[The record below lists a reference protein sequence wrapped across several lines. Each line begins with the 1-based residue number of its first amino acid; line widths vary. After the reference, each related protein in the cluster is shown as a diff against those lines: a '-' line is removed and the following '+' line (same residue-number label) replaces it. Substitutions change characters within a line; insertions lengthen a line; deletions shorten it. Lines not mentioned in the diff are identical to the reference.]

1 MTIARL
7 FEAWI
12 PRSGPYT
19 LAWIRIVVAAQALW
33 ILLSRDPAGV
43 SAMPDVIWQD
53 VLPEWKARFLLV
65 QGVPKLEFALWCLA
79 IISMLCV
86 LVGYRTRIFGI
97 VGALLLYHLA
107 PLQALMNVTT
117 PWGKGLTI
125 ATLALV
131 VLSCSPC
138 EDRWSIAA
146 PRTDRPFQSYGWAA
160 MLIRLFF
167 AQIYL
172 FSVVIRL
179 KNVGWDWAKLETVR
193 NHIFVFRLAEP
204 SLDTPFNAFLVAH
217 PVLCGVLAMG
227 TFLFE
232 LFFVVAVFVPF
243 TRIPLAMA
251 GVLFHTSLWFTLGFS
266 FPNLPHF
273 AMFLDF
279 NGEAKAPRRVAGTS
293 VSARQVS

>member
-1 MTIARL
+1 VTAGRF
-7 FEAWI
+7 FENWI

-19 LAWIRIVVAAQALW
+19 LAWIRIVVALQALW

-53 VLPEWKARFLLV
+53 VPLGWKVRFFLV
-65 QGVPKLEFALWCLA
+65 QGLPDLEFVLWCFA
-79 IISMLCV
+79 ITSVVCV
-86 LVGYRTRIFGI
+86 LVGYQTRIFGI

-107 PLQALMNVTT
+107 PLQALLIPV

-131 VLSCSPC
+131 VLSCAPC
-138 EDRWSIAA
+138 EDRWSLVS
-146 PRTDRPFQSYGWAA
+146 PRTDRPAESYGWAA

-172 FSVVIRL
+172 FSVAARL
-179 KNVGWDWAKLETVR
+179 KYVGWDWAKLETVR
-193 NHIFVFRLAEP
+193 NHILVFRLAEP
-204 SLDTPFNAFLVAH
+204 GLDTPFNAFVVAH
-217 PVLCGVLAMG
+217 PLLCGLLAMG

-232 LFFVVAVFVPF
+232 LFFIIAVFVPF
-243 TRIPLAMA
+243 LRIPLALS
-251 GVLFHTSLWFTLGFS
+251 GVLFHTSLWITLGFN

-273 AMFLDF
+273 AMFLDLH
-279 NGEAKAPRRVAGTS
+279 GEARPPKESGGTAT
-293 VSARQVS
+293 SALATG